1 MSVSLRLDI
10 RQSQSLVMTPQ
21 LQQAI
26 KLLQLGNLDLAAYV
40 EQELEQNPFLE
51 KREEAGD
58 RDPDRGSPDQP
69 NGLAGDDGSSHLSGS
84 PDFVTDDQAS
94 GDGWSGSGEDGWRDV
109 EREAPLNGVDT
120 QSVIDSFGY
129 VGRGGSMAFDDEV
142 DSLENRASRPM
153 SLREHLLEQIHI
165 SMPDGPERLIAH
177 HLIDLVD
184 DDGYLRGDL
193 DNVASLIG
201 CDPDVAEAVLAKLQ
215 QCDPP
220 GVCARSLKECLAL
233 QLRDL
238 DRFDPAMETLIN
250 HLELLARAE
259 IGQLQKI
266 CGVLADDIPDMIAE
280 IKSLNPKPG
289 QGFVEQPVDAVV
301 PDIFILPMPSGWR
314 VELNTATLPKL
325 IINNEYHVQ
334 IRKDAADAKAKE
346 YVSERIQSANWLI
359 KALDQRAR
367 TVLKVTEAV
376 VERQGDFLT
385 YGVSHLKP
393 LVLRDI
399 AEAIE
404 MHESTVS
411 RATADKFVA
420 TPRGTYP
427 FKYFFSN
434 ALPSAD
440 GEGGHAAEAI
450 RQKIKQLIDREKPD
464 AVLSD
469 DQVVNL
475 LRAEGV
481 SIARRTV
488 AKYRESLSIPSSVQ
502 RRREKSLRLA

>member
-1 MSVSLRLDI
+1 MSTSLRLDL

-26 KLLQLGNLDLAAYV
+26 KLLQLGNLELTAYV

-51 KREEAGD
+51 KRADDGEPEPERA
-58 RDPDRGSPDQP
+58 PDSP
-69 NGLAGDDGSSHLSGS
+69 GDDGSEALTGK
-84 PDFVTDDQAS
+84 PDFVTDERPA
-94 GDGWSGSGEDGWRDV
+94 GEGWSGSDEDGWSEAGRDAPIAGMGV
-109 EREAPLNGVDT
+109 EAVA
-120 QSVIDSFGY
+120 DSFGY
-129 VGRGGSMAFDDEV
+129 VGRGGTMAFDDEG
-142 DSLENRASRPM
+142 DSLEARSSRPK
-153 SLREHLLEQIHI
+153 SLQEHLMEQVLVDL
-165 SMPDGPERLIAH
+165 PAGPERLIAH

-184 DDGYLRGDL
+184 DAGYIRGDVDEL
-193 DNVASLIG
+193 VERIG
-201 CDPDVAEAVLAKLQ
+201 CDSDLARAVLEKLQ
-215 QCDPP
+215 RFDPP
-220 GVCARSLKECLAL
+220 GVCARSLQECLAL
-233 QLRDL
+233 QLK
-238 DRFDPAMETLIN
+238 DRNRLDPAMEVLLD
-250 HLELLARAE
+250 HLDRLARADVA
-259 IGQLQKI
+259 QLHKL
-266 CGVLADDIPDMIAE
+266 CGVMAEDVPEMIAE
-280 IKSLNPKPG
+280 IKALNPKPG
-289 QGFVEQPVDAVV
+289 QGFADAPIDAVV
-301 PDIFILPMPSGWR
+301 PDIFIFPIPGGWR

-325 IINNEYHVQ
+325 IVNNEYHTQV
-334 IRKDAADAKAKE
+334 RKNIGDTKAKE
-346 YVSERIQSANWLI
+346 YIAERFQSANWLI

-376 VERQGDFLT
+376 VERQGEFLIH
-385 YGVSHLKP
+385 GVSHMRP

-399 AEAIE
+399 AAAID

-450 RQKIKQLIDREKPD
+450 RQKIRKLVDDEEAD
-464 AVLSD
+464 GVLSD
-469 DQVVNL
+469 DQIVSR
-475 LRAEGV
+475 LRADGV